1 MHTIASINCRKRLN
15 QMDSPV
21 SKNELK
27 EIEASLR
34 EWHKPVDF
42 GRIADLLSERMPD
55 NQFKRQ
61 PGLSFFREAIIAADF
76 AKALNCE
83 FVRLCD
89 GSRPDFATCKN
100 GIENAFELV
109 EAMEKDRKRGNEDW
123 TVIRPIPL
131 CEWHKAA
138 EMIPRQLRE
147 MVKKKVGKKYP
158 SREFGLMIYLNICT
172 FGLRQ
177 KEVEADFHAA
187 TELAKDQFNEVW
199 IAWGMKHYLLWRDGR
214 TSSEVIQE
222 PTELR

>member
-1 MHTIASINCRKRLN
+1 
-15 QMDSPV
+15 MDSPV

-27 EIEASLR
+27 EVEASLR
-34 EWHKPVDF
+34 EWHKLVDF
-42 GRIADLLSERMPD
+42 GKITNRLSEMMPN
-55 NQFKRQ
+55 NQFKTQ

-89 GSRPDFATCKN
+89 GSRPDFATRKS
-100 GIENAFELV
+100 GIEKAFELV
-109 EAMEKDRKRGNEDW
+109 EAMEEGRKRGNEDW
-123 TVIRPIPL
+123 TVIKPMPL
-131 CEWHKAA
+131 CEWHEAA

-158 SREFGLMIYLNICT
+158 SREFGLMIYLNIST

-199 IAWGMKHYLLWRDGR
+199 IAWGMKHYLLWCDGR
-214 TSSEVIQE
+214 TSSEVIQA
-222 PTELR
+222 PINLQAYG